1 MGFQKVGQEVGTM
14 SSADEL
20 EQYERTEAQDVLRL
34 FKAAQPVHEVRAP
47 ADFRLKVMRK
57 IAERRERPRA
67 FAWTASWW
75 QTTVVPALTA
85 LLVLSLGINTWFAVR
100 AWWTPDPAVQQTAS
114 RPLAPPGQ
122 ERPASAYD
130 FQASMIVS
138 AELGALVAA
147 NSTVEE
153 QMVAFGFASK
163 PLPARSYLL
172 GTLYAEALAYTRGG
186 DMASAAGHWATIR
199 QEVEPIAQPL
209 TAYARQME
217 TLLTAPADE
226 QTADSATELVA
237 FMALFEPLYEDY
249 AGERAAQTLLLFRA
263 GTWLTNMRLAAAI
276 GDKTA
281 LQTPATVRYFQN
293 EMRRLEAP
301 QGVLDELA
309 HMGRMMEQERL
320 ADQDVKKMLKLVK
333 RVQELL
339 G

>member
-1 MGFQKVGQEVGTM
+1 M

-47 ADFRLKVMRK
+47 SDFRLKVMRK

-67 FAWTASWW
+67 FAWTAGWW
-75 QTTVVPALTA
+75 QAAVVPALTA
-85 LLVLSLGINTWFAVR
+85 LLVLSLGINTWFAAR

-122 ERPASAYD
+122 ERPASAHD
-130 FQASMIVS
+130 FQANMVVS
-138 AELGALVAA
+138 ADLDALVAA

-163 PLPARSYLL
+163 PVPAQSYFL

-186 DMASAAGHWATIR
+186 DTASAAGHWVAIR
-199 QEVEPIAQPL
+199 KEVEPIAQPL

-217 TLLTAPADE
+217 TLLTASADE
-226 QTADSATELVA
+226 QTADSAAELVA
-237 FMALFEPLYEDY
+237 FMSLFEPLYENY
-249 AGERAAQTLLLFRA
+249 TGERAARTLPLFRA

-301 QGVLDELA
+301 KGVLDALA
-309 HMGRMMEQERL
+309 HMGRVVEQDRL
-320 ADQDVKKMLKLVK
+320 ADRDVKKMLKLVK
-333 RVQELL
+333 RMQELL

>member
-1 MGFQKVGQEVGTM
+1 
-14 SSADEL
+14 
-20 EQYERTEAQDVLRL
+20 
-34 FKAAQPVHEVRAP
+34 
-47 ADFRLKVMRK
+47 
-57 IAERRERPRA
+57 
-67 FAWTASWW
+67 
-75 QTTVVPALTA
+75 
-85 LLVLSLGINTWFAVR
+85 
-100 AWWTPDPAVQQTAS
+100 
-114 RPLAPPGQ
+114 
-122 ERPASAYD
+122 
-130 FQASMIVS
+130 
-138 AELGALVAA
+138 LVAA

-163 PLPARSYLL
+163 PVSARSYFL

-186 DMASAAGHWATIR
+186 DTASAAGHWAAIR
-199 QEVEPIAQPL
+199 KEVEPIAQPL
-209 TAYARQME
+209 TVYARQME

-249 AGERAAQTLLLFRA
+249 AGERAAQTLPLFRA

-301 QGVLDELA
+301 KGVLDAFA
-309 HMGRMMEQERL
+309 HMGRVVEQDTL
-320 ADQDVKKMLKLVK
+320 ADRDVKKMLKLVK